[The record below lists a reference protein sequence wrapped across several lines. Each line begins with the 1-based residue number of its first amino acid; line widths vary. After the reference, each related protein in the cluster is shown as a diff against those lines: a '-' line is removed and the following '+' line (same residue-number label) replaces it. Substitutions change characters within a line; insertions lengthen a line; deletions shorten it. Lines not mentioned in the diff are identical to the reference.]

1 MRQTRKITLLK
12 KKVANKKKRNTYKRI
27 KIKKAF
33 RNKKK
38 GGFIKCGLSSTLGR
52 KSVKVLSKELY
63 EIGDID
69 DKYIVDKREHAIEVL
84 KKLKDHYKQNSRT
97 LSCECSLI
105 KEGDPNND
113 EKFSTKNECEN
124 AKVEYYRN
132 LKSAFTKARLFVILK
147 YYNPEAIGMKD
158 QKSLEKEK
166 DNLQTIIDEIN
177 NKITGHDKKIE
188 ERIHKDLI
196 PPPTGSNLSK
206 LAELQEKLAART
218 EKNRENKKNM
228 EYVRW
233 KAELEEAARLGRM
246 RKARGEKKG
255 QGTRDPKR
263 YWFGGRKTAKRGKK
277 TKRRKTAKRGKK
289 TKRGKKSKRCRR
301 LHLVPHFANSLP

>member
-1 MRQTRKITLLK
+1 MVKTRKISLLK

-52 KSVKVLSKELY
+52 KSVKVLSKELN

-132 LKSAFTKARLFVILK
+132 LKSAFTKARLFVISK
-147 YYNPEAIGMKD
+147 YKFPQEVGMKD
-158 QKSLEKEK
+158 QKYLEKEE
-166 DNLQTIIDEIN
+166 DNLQTIIDEIDK
-177 NKITGHDKKIE
+177 KINDHDEKIE
-188 ERIHKDLI
+188 ERIPVDEI
-196 PPPTGSNLSK
+196 PKPTGSNLSK
-206 LAELQEKLAART
+206 LAELQEKLADRT
-218 EKNRENKKNM
+218 RKNREKNKNTYAKKNKEDERNLKVKDYEKALDKFKDEKRDTKYSEHLKELAGLSNVNRDM
-228 EYVRW
+228 EEI
-233 KAELEEAARLGRM
+233 KALA
-246 RKARGEKKG
+246 EK
-255 QGTRDPKR
+255 
-263 YWFGGRKTAKRGKK
+263 
-277 TKRRKTAKRGKK
+277 
-289 TKRGKKSKRCRR
+289 
-301 LHLVPHFANSLP
+301 N

>member
-147 YYNPEAIGMKD
+147 YYNPEAIGKQTKEEVD
-158 QKSLEKEK
+158 KEK
-166 DNLQTIIDEIN
+166 DKLQTIIDEID

-188 ERIHKDLI
+188 ERIHKDTI
-196 PPPTGSNLSK
+196 PSPTGSNLSK

-218 EKNRENKKNM
+218 EKNRENKKKYDKIN
-228 EYVRW
+228 VRDAKKEMRMDQE
-233 KAELEEAARLGRM
+233 KALEAFDDEEPDTKYSIHKQELASLSNVD
-246 RKARGEKKG
+246 
-255 QGTRDPKR
+255 RDMAQIKEIDETK
-263 YWFGGRKTAKRGKK
+263 RKTRKR
-277 TKRRKTAKRGKK
+277 
-289 TKRGKKSKRCRR
+289 
-301 LHLVPHFANSLP
+301 